1 MTWGD
6 PFKFPKNRGGFNGLG
21 RAKAGMLDEVAVP
34 FLRKRVPGAMA
45 IKKGD
50 FLYVE
55 TTDDAIDDP
64 YLWTALEVNYMG
76 TVFGVGLQTASLP
89 NQLKK
94 ARFWSF
100 QVRTGSPY
108 PFVEEPF
115 WYPTQLYVGGD
126 YAVRLSRLNYRLFD
140 GDYWS
145 GNDTSRVFSYLTWV
159 RPRAA
164 VEQVVSMSP
173 DNAEGKDISFIDMPF
188 LDLGAS
194 GIFAS
199 GWDEASQ
206 GYAFGWTGRRVP
218 TNDAEAAAPR
228 VECYHGTTET
238 RRVTLSVVEALAPV
252 ATRIFWPWTVARGR
266 VFMLRLQPQN
276 LTAANAVGVKVS
288 ADHGATWATRELP
301 ELQPFI
307 FQYTDAFNVKR
318 WNHPNLSD
326 ADRAC
331 FTPIGGGRIALV
343 LLCSREPG
351 RTWNNAEVTAAHPW
365 LNSLTCWKFFVS
377 DENGENFVNRPWP
390 LDAHLG
396 IRLSR
401 TGGGSAGVDFS
412 GLHPSVEFARTG
424 LGGTPMTA
432 GPGSFFMSVGQWMND
447 SPDYGPYNRRAVRFL
462 WTTDYGDTW
471 ALSELAPEDAI
482 TPNPQPFNAFGQD
495 SFAIAKVA
503 VAKSITAMSK
513 GLLYLAGVV
522 PDLESEDGGWVENVY
537 RTDAAF
543 SAFKKVAINRIRDT
557 TLVPPFGTFPP
568 PGYMPA
574 PIYVGNEQSPSRFK
588 PLLRPGYPE
597 FEKPAPTPP

>member
-64 YLWTALEVNYMG
+64 YLWTALEVDYMG
-76 TVFGVGLQTASLP
+76 TVFGVGLQTSTLP

-126 YAVRLSRLNYRLFD
+126 YAIRLSRLNYRLFD

-188 LDLGAS
+188 LDLGSS

-199 GWDEASQ
+199 GWDETAEA
-206 GYAFGWTGRRVP
+206 YAFGWTGRRVP
-218 TNDAEAAAPR
+218 TNNAEAAAPR
-228 VECYHGTTET
+228 VECYHGTIAT
-238 RRVTLSVVEALAPV
+238 RRVDLSIVEALTPAS
-252 ATRIFWPWTVARGR
+252 TRIFWPWTVAPGT

-276 LTAANAVGVKVS
+276 LAAANAVGVKVS

-301 ELQPFI
+301 ELEPYL
-307 FQYTDAFNVKR
+307 FQYTDGVNVKR

-331 FTPIGGGRIALV
+331 FMPVGGGRIALV

-351 RTWNNAEVTAAHPW
+351 RTWNNAEVTGAHPW
-365 LNSLTCWKFFVS
+365 LNTLTCWKFFIS
-377 DENGENFVNRPWP
+377 DENGANFVNRPWP

-401 TGGGSAGVDFS
+401 TGGGSAGIDFS

-424 LGGTPMTA
+424 LGGTPMSA
-432 GPGSFFMSVGQWMND
+432 GPGSFFMSVGEWTND
-447 SPDYGPYNRRAVRFL
+447 SPDYAPYNRRALRFL

-471 ALSELAPEDAI
+471 ALSDLVPEDAV

-495 SFAIAKVA
+495 SFSIAKVA
-503 VAKSITAMSK
+503 VAKPFTAKSK
-513 GLLYLAGVV
+513 SVLYLAGVV
-522 PDLESEDGGWVENVY
+522 PDVESEDGGWVENVY

-543 SAFKKVAINRIRDT
+543 ASFKKVAVNRIRDT

-574 PIYVGNEQSPSRFK
+574 PIYVGNKQAPSRFK